1 MYIIESTCAKTKQNK
16 VTYMYLLYKMFKI
29 HTKLITVAAASSE
42 GLQKIWGGRDFL
54 FVVYTLYSEIYFPCA
69 CEYFRQIRKV
79 II

>member
-1 MYIIESTCAKTKQNK
+1 MQKQNK
-16 VTYMYLLYKMFKI
+16 TNSRICLYLLYKMFRI